1 MGNKFSYLGYRLE
14 LESTRWLVSR
24 QHKQSSTAV
33 GPAEETLPGKIWEE
47 GQTCNLQRYTSISAD
62 KIFLLKNPMDYV
74 IVLVGGDNAL
84 MVKDIF
90 LNFMRLN
97 QGMDN
102 LGTLL

>member
-1 MGNKFSYLGYRLE
+1 
-14 LESTRWLVSR
+14 
-24 QHKQSSTAV
+24 
-33 GPAEETLPGKIWEE
+33 
-47 GQTCNLQRYTSISAD
+47 
-62 KIFLLKNPMDYV
+62 MDYV